1 MQWSERIGRRIKL
14 RDLHV
19 LQAVAQ
25 AGSMTK
31 AAHQLAISVPVVSKA
46 IADLEH
52 TVGVP
57 LLDRSPQG
65 VEPTAYGRALMHR
78 SVIAFEE
85 LRQGIKDIEFLA
97 DPTAGEVRIGTT
109 PPLSASFVSAVVD
122 RLSRRHPRIVYR
134 VVAEGAEAQQCRLT
148 ERGVDLLI
156 TRRHGPID
164 EEQVSFEFLFESPYF
179 VAAGANNPW
188 VRRRR
193 IELAELMD
201 DLWALPPPDDW
212 FGSFVVDAFRANG
225 LGLPRAGVVALH
237 DMRANLLKTG
247 RFLSIMPE
255 FWLQFPE
262 RHPFIKKLPV
272 KLAIASGPIG
282 IMTLKNRALSPVAQ
296 LFIDES
302 REVAQ
307 QVATKKERPPRPLG
321 SRRPRLLA

>member
-1 MQWSERIGRRIKL
+1 MQWSDRIGRRIKL

-31 AAHQLAISVPVVSKA
+31 AAHQLAISVQVVSKA

-57 LLDRSPQG
+57 LLDRLPQG

-134 VVAEGAEAQQCRLT
+134 VVAEGAEAQQRRLT

-156 TRRHGPID
+156 T
-164 EEQVSFEFLFESPYF
+164 
-179 VAAGANNPW
+179 
-188 VRRRR
+188 
-193 IELAELMD
+193 
-201 DLWALPPPDDW
+201 
-212 FGSFVVDAFRANG
+212 
-225 LGLPRAGVVALH
+225 
-237 DMRANLLKTG
+237 
-247 RFLSIMPE
+247 
-255 FWLQFPE
+255 
-262 RHPFIKKLPV
+262 
-272 KLAIASGPIG
+272 
-282 IMTLKNRALSPVAQ
+282 
-296 LFIDES
+296 
-302 REVAQ
+302 
-307 QVATKKERPPRPLG
+307 
-321 SRRPRLLA
+321 